1 MHRIQYPLS
10 VLYRF
15 ILAFGFGYLCS
26 YLLSLLLTDLFYPYF
41 AKAES
46 IYLAAFSALVFYIIF
61 VIFSF
66 CAQSLKKLSI
76 MIISLSSMLFLLSKL
91 VG

>member
-66 CAQSLKKLSI
+66 CAQSLKKLST

>member
-1 MHRIQYPLS
+1 MQKIQYPLS

-26 YLLSLLLTDLFYPYF
+26 YFLSLLLTELLYPYL
-41 AKAES
+41 AKAEA
-46 IYLAAFSALVFYIIF
+46 IYLSAFSALVFYIFF
-61 VIFSF
+61 VILSF
-66 CAQSLKKLSI
+66 CIQSLKKLST
-76 MIISLSSMLFLLSKL
+76 IILSILSTLFLLSRI

>member
-1 MHRIQYPLS
+1 MHKVQYPLS
-10 VLYRF
+10 ILYRF
-15 ILAFGFGYLCS
+15 ILAFGLGYICS
-26 YLLSLLLTDLFYPYF
+26 YLLSLSLTDLFYPYL

-61 VIFSF
+61 VISSF
-66 CAQSLKKLSI
+66 CIQSLKKLST
-76 MIISLSSMLFLLSKL
+76 IILSLLSMLFLLSKL

>member
-26 YLLSLLLTDLFYPYF
+26 YLLSLLLTNLFYPYF

-66 CAQSLKKLSI
+66 CVQSLKKLSTI
-76 MIISLSSMLFLLSKL
+76 IISLFSMLFLLSKL